1 MEEVLRIPLDYQFKL
16 DDALAD
22 LKNNLS
28 WQ

>member
-1 MEEVLRIPLDYQFKL
+1 MEEVLRMLLDYQFKL
-16 DDALAD
+16 DDVLAD